1 MPQYYL
7 EYKFLKKFH
16 SEITQPIT
24 KNPGIEYV
32 PTQIF
37 TEYIRFMSNKHIDGI
52 MYKSSLTGKKNIVLF
67 YDNNTT
73 ADILELKYVS
83 NV

>member
-1 MPQYYL
+1 
-7 EYKFLKKFH
+7 
-16 SEITQPIT
+16 
-24 KNPGIEYV
+24 
-32 PTQIF
+32 
-37 TEYIRFMSNKHIDGI
+37 

-73 ADILELKYVS
+73 ADILELKNVS